1 MKKNIINKIVFV
13 LFLIFSTITV
23 FAQQV
28 NTIYFMENVP
38 IRHYLN
44 PAFQPLSNF
53 YFGFPVLGYTQ
64 FGVGN
69 NSLTLKDFVYNKD
82 GKTILFLNP
91 EGNKDR
97 FFNALHSKT
106 SFRTDLQVNLL
117 NFGFRTGTSY
127 WSFSLSE
134 KVDGELALP
143 KELLKLLLYGTP
155 AIENNVFDLRNLNV
169 DMTAYTEAAFGYSKV
184 IDDRWTAGGKLKLLF
199 GTANISSSNQNL
211 DLTAGMDQWTLKGK
225 GSLNISTPGEVQIG
239 KKLDSIEFIEP
250 SSSAGWVKPS
260 GMGLGLD
267 LGVTFKPIDRMTL
280 SAALTDLG
288 FISWNRNV
296 KNVNYEVDYTFDG
309 FQSRNGSNVNDSIDG
324 KELGDSLLTALK
336 DATTNEQTGTSYTSY
351 ISPKLNIGAEYG
363 FFDNKLSLGLLSRTT
378 KHKKNYYEELT
389 ASVNGRPID
398 WFNMS
403 LSYSILNGRMSNI
416 GAGMGLRTGFVH
428 WLISADY
435 ISFNNSRLPL
445 NEMDANMP
453 KITLPV
459 PYNTKGIEFAIGVN
473 FVFGNRK
480 DADKDG
486 VIDRKDKCPE
496 TPFGVF
502 VDRIG
507 CPVDT
512 DGDSVPDYLD
522 SCANTP
528 VEAYTKIDDKGCP
541 LDTDGD
547 NVPDYLDEC
556 PDTPLEARGM
566 IDTKGCP
573 LDTDNDGVFDYLDL
587 CPDTPAEAQGY
598 LDKNGCP
605 IDTDGDGVPDFHDK
619 CPNTPLEARGM
630 VNINGCPNDT
640 DRDSVPDYM
649 DDCPKLPGEI
659 TNKGCPE
666 VKKEVRT
673 LFQKALQGIQFETGK
688 DLIRKSSFT
697 ILNQIAGVLMANP
710 SYLIEVRGHTDNVG
724 KTLSNQSLSERRALS
739 VRTYLIEKGVD
750 AKRITSN
757 GFGDTQPVASNK
769 TAAGRKQNRRVE
781 FVVTFEE
788 VHME

>member
-1 MKKNIINKIVFV
+1 
-13 LFLIFSTITV
+13 
-23 FAQQV
+23 
-28 NTIYFMENVP
+28 
-38 IRHYLN
+38 
-44 PAFQPLSNF
+44 
-53 YFGFPVLGYTQ
+53 
-64 FGVGN
+64 
-69 NSLTLKDFVYNKD
+69 
-82 GKTILFLNP
+82 
-91 EGNKDR
+91 
-97 FFNALHSKT
+97 
-106 SFRTDLQVNLL
+106 
-117 NFGFRTGTSY
+117 
-127 WSFSLSE
+127 
-134 KVDGELALP
+134 
-143 KELLKLLLYGTP
+143 
-155 AIENNVFDLRNLNV
+155 
-169 DMTAYTEAAFGYSKV
+169 
-184 IDDRWTAGGKLKLLF
+184 
-199 GTANISSSNQNL
+199 
-211 DLTAGMDQWTLKGK
+211 
-225 GSLNISTPGEVQIG
+225 
-239 KKLDSIEFIEP
+239 
-250 SSSAGWVKPS
+250 
-260 GMGLGLD
+260 
-267 LGVTFKPIDRMTL
+267 
-280 SAALTDLG
+280 
-288 FISWNRNV
+288 
-296 KNVNYEVDYTFDG
+296 
-309 FQSRNGSNVNDSIDG
+309 
-324 KELGDSLLTALK
+324 
-336 DATTNEQTGTSYTSY
+336 
-351 ISPKLNIGAEYG
+351 
-363 FFDNKLSLGLLSRTT
+363 
-378 KHKKNYYEELT
+378 
-389 ASVNGRPID
+389 
-398 WFNMS
+398 
-403 LSYSILNGRMSNI
+403 
-416 GAGMGLRTGFVH
+416 
-428 WLISADY
+428 
-435 ISFNNSRLPL
+435 
-445 NEMDANMP
+445 
-453 KITLPV
+453 
-459 PYNTKGIEFAIGVN
+459 
-473 FVFGNRK
+473 
-480 DADKDG
+480 
-486 VIDRKDKCPE
+486 
-496 TPFGVF
+496 
-502 VDRIG
+502 
-507 CPVDT
+507 
-512 DGDSVPDYLD
+512 
-522 SCANTP
+522 